1 MQELIEGMTGIDVV
15 ADDFI
20 VVGYGDTFEEGAQD
34 HDKNLLLPLQRCKE
48 RNVRLNRAK
57 LKLRHP
63 QVLLIGHMATDQGLR
78 IAPAKGGAI
87 VEMRPLT
94 DKLGV

>member
-1 MQELIEGMTGIDVV
+1 MQEFIEGMKGIDVM

-20 VVGYGDTFEEGAQD
+20 AVGYGDTFEEGVQD

-48 RNVRLNRAK
+48 RNVRLNREK

-63 QVLLIGHMATDQGLR
+63 QVFLIGHMATDQGLR
-78 IAPAKGGAI
+78 IAPAKGRAI
-87 VEMRPLT
+87 VKMRPLT